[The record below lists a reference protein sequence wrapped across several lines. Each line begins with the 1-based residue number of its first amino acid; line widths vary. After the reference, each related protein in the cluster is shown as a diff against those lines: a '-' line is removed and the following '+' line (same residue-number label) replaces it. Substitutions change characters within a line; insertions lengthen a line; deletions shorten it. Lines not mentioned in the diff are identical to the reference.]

1 MAMTRNR
8 NADGTFKAGTSGNPG
23 GRPKVV
29 GEVRDLAREHTE
41 DAINTLARI
50 MEDEK
55 APAAARVSAAES
67 ILSRG
72 WGKAPQ
78 IIEETINDK
87 RDKPEPVD
95 LSAVLTQWQAD
106 REAAGEPVAEVKN

>member
-1 MAMTRNR
+1 MAANR
-8 NADGTFKAGTSGNPG
+8 NADGTFKAGSSGNPG

-41 DAINTLARI
+41 DAINTLAKI
-50 MEDEK
+50 MDDEK

-78 IIEETINDK
+78 YIEETI
-87 RDKPEPVD
+87 RDEREGPPPVN
-95 LSAVLTQWQAD
+95 LAALLTEIEEEQRAQ
-106 REAAGEPVAEVKN
+106 REASGESVSA